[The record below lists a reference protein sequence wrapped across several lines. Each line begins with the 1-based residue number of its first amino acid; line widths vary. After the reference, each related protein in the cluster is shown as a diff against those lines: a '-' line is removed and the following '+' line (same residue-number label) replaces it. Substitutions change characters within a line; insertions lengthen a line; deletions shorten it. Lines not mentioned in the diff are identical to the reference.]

1 MNTLASLSAGQWIA
15 YVAAAG
21 LLIYGNRETI
31 KGWWS
36 ALSSQFS
43 VAKTTLAESGEDS
56 DSLDWKAFK
65 RLKRRMGDD
74 ADGKELAT
82 KVWAKIEP
90 NSEEPAS

>member
-1 MNTLASLSAGQWIA
+1 MNAFASLSAGQWIA
-15 YVAAAG
+15 YAAAAG
-21 LLIYGNRETI
+21 LLIYGNRDTI

-36 ALSSQFS
+36 ALSSRFA

-74 ADGKELAT
+74 GKELAT
-82 KVWAKIEP
+82 QVWAKIEP